1 MKYIQKHSPPPEL
14 VAYRQTP
21 GASYPKMTRKK
32 GLYKKV
38 KQALAKEQ
46 GYICCYCG
54 RRISGGADTQIEHF
68 FAKGT
73 PAYDEM
79 QLDYETNLLACCD
92 GGKAERA
99 KRAIRKQDLYCES
112 VKGIVI
118 LPVNPLTIE
127 CEDKFLFSD
136 DGEAIGVTKDAEVT
150 IKILNLNSPVIK
162 NMRKYAIDNY
172 ALVPPI
178 SWEDE
183 LQRLKNRN
191 SNDQYEE
198 FCFVLEAYISTFH
211 RASK

>member
-1 MKYIQKHSPPPEL
+1 MKYIQKNSPPSDM
-14 VAYRQTP
+14 VAYRQMP
-21 GASYPKMTRKK
+21 GASYPGMRKK
-32 GLYKKV
+32 KSLYRKV
-38 KQALAKEQ
+38 KLALAREQ

-112 VKGIVI
+112 VKGSVI

-136 DGEAIGVTKDAEVT
+136 DGEVLGVNKDAEVT

-211 RASK
+211 GASI

>member
-14 VAYRQTP
+14 VAYRQAP

-54 RRISGGADTQIEHF
+54 RRISGGTDSQIEHF

-73 PAYDEM
+73 PVYDEM

-92 GGKAERA
+92 GGKQERA
-99 KRAIRKQDLYCES
+99 KRTIRSQDLYCES
-112 VKGIVI
+112 VKGSNI

-136 DGEAIGVTKDAEVT
+136 DGEVIGVTKDAEVT

-172 ALVPPI
+172 ALVPPV

-183 LQRLKNRN
+183 LHRLKSRN
-191 SNDQYEE
+191 SRDQYEE

-211 RASK
+211 GVSK